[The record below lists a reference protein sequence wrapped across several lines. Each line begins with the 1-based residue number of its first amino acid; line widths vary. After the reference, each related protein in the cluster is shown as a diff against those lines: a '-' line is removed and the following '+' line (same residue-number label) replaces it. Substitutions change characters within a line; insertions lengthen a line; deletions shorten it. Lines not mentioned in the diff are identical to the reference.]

1 MTSKEQKLIFLN
13 VIFATS
19 LVIANVLA
27 GKLVAFSENFVVP
40 AAVVVYAVTFLI
52 TDIVHEE
59 YGKKQA
65 KQTILFGF
73 AAQIFASIMIYLG
86 YLLPVAPFAQE
97 SQAAYEELLGQN
109 ARFVLAS
116 AAAYLTSQFVD
127 VYIFAAVKKMTKNR
141 LKWLR
146 NNLSTATSQF
156 FDTSIFITIA
166 FIGTVPNIWV
176 MIVSQYVI
184 KLAIAVID
192 TPLFYL
198 FTRKHRR
205 EQAQQEEH
213 QQSA

>member
-1 MTSKEQKLIFLN
+1 MNRDQKLILLN

-27 GKLVAFSENFVVP
+27 GKIVGFGENFTIP

-52 TDIVHEE
+52 TDIIHEE

-73 AAQIFASIMIYLG
+73 IAQIFASMMIYFG
-86 YLLPVAPFAQE
+86 QLLPVAPFAQE
-97 SQAAYEELLGQN
+97 TQTAYETLLGQN

-116 AAAYLTSQFVD
+116 AAAYLTSQYID
-127 VYIFAAVKKMTKNR
+127 VFIFSAMKKLTKGR
-141 LKWLR
+141 SRWLR

-176 MIVSQYVI
+176 MILSQYLV
-184 KLAIAVID
+184 KLAIAIID
-192 TPLFYL
+192 TPIFYFL
-198 FTRKHRR
+198 TRKSRN
-205 EQAQQEEH
+205 EQQPNQVTAE
-213 QQSA
+213 SA